1 MAYGHSSIIKIQTQN
16 FLPMKKVIIFI
27 ILCCAIIQVQAQT
40 IVVYKVEPRKTT
52 TKYYGEKETPYYV
65 KSLQFVTDYETTN
78 INEVNNILKLKEM
91 SLETDFNDIVEFMK
105 THYLQTGNKVDEVI
119 DLNKLSKSDIKRQ
132 IKKYGSIQVVGWDK
146 TVSSKTP
153 IKDKY
158 DTYLS
163 NKKYVENADL
173 GKIKKTESDWVISP
187 EYTADFI
194 TNDNY
199 EISLDKIQN
208 EKEYYMNS
216 ENWDQVVYNASDNKY
231 VMPELQKYGVKY
243 NTMENRKYTI
253 FEYEGNKYA
262 VTSEHLAYEREKYK
276 KEIEEAKL
284 EEEYQKKFEKLP
296 QKYTYIKNGGL
307 DGCDIIQSKS
317 FKMELTIAR
326 KELFMEKGVA
336 MLDELE
342 KDIAQI
348 IAIYTQSNKYIPQLE
363 KYSSIYI
370 VKRSKMSSADINAWK
385 AIAKQAL
392 NIDLRANKISKKLN
406 EEYAFPF
413 GFEIL
418 SKEDKKHD
426 LLTDYIIG
434 ARAIIGF

>member
-1 MAYGHSSIIKIQTQN
+1 
-16 FLPMKKVIIFI
+16 MKKVIIFI

-105 THYLQTGNKVDEVI
+105 THHLQTGNKVDEVI

-163 NKKYVENADL
+163 DKKYVENANS
-173 GKIKKTESDWVISP
+173 GKIKKTESGWVISP

-194 TNDNY
+194 TKDVY
-199 EISLDKIQN
+199 EISIDKIQN

-276 KEIEEAKL
+276 KEIEKAKL

-326 KELFMEKGVA
+326 KELFVEKGVA

-370 VKRSKMSSADINAWK
+370 VKRSRMSSADINAWK

-392 NIDLRANKISKKLN
+392 NIDLRADKISKKLN

>member
-173 GKIKKTESDWVISP
+173 GKIKKTELDWIISP

-194 TNDNY
+194 TKDVY

-326 KELFMEKGVA
+326 KELFVEKGVA

>member
-1 MAYGHSSIIKIQTQN
+1 
-16 FLPMKKVIIFI
+16 MKKVIIFI

-91 SLETDFNDIVEFMK
+91 SSETDFNDIVEFMK
-105 THYLQTGNKVDEVI
+105 THHLQTGNKVDEVI

-163 NKKYVENADL
+163 DKKYVENANS
-173 GKIKKTESDWVISP
+173 GKIKKTESGWVISP

-326 KELFMEKGVA
+326 KELFVEKGVA

-370 VKRSKMSSADINAWK
+370 VKRSRMSSADINAWK

-392 NIDLRANKISKKLN
+392 NIDLRADKISKKLN

>member
-1 MAYGHSSIIKIQTQN
+1 M
-16 FLPMKKVIIFI
+16 
-27 ILCCAIIQVQAQT
+27 
-40 IVVYKVEPRKTT
+40 
-52 TKYYGEKETPYYV
+52 
-65 KSLQFVTDYETTN
+65 
-78 INEVNNILKLKEM
+78 
-91 SLETDFNDIVEFMK
+91 
-105 THYLQTGNKVDEVI
+105 
-119 DLNKLSKSDIKRQ
+119 NKLSKSDIKRP
-132 IKKYGSIQVVGWDK
+132 IIKYGSIQVVGWDK

-163 NKKYVENADL
+163 DKKYVENADL
-173 GKIKKTESDWVISP
+173 GKIKKTELDWIISP

-194 TNDNY
+194 TKDVY
-199 EISLDKIQN
+199 EIFLDKIQN

-326 KELFMEKGVA
+326 K
-336 MLDELE
+336 
-342 KDIAQI
+342 
-348 IAIYTQSNKYIPQLE
+348 
-363 KYSSIYI
+363 
-370 VKRSKMSSADINAWK
+370 
-385 AIAKQAL
+385 
-392 NIDLRANKISKKLN
+392 
-406 EEYAFPF
+406 
-413 GFEIL
+413 
-418 SKEDKKHD
+418 
-426 LLTDYIIG
+426 
-434 ARAIIGF
+434 

>member
-163 NKKYVENADL
+163 NKKYVENADS
-173 GKIKKTESDWVISP
+173 GKIKKTELDWIISP

-194 TNDNY
+194 TKDVY

-326 KELFMEKGVA
+326 KELFVEKGVA

>member
-1 MAYGHSSIIKIQTQN
+1 VAYGHSSIIKIQTQK

-105 THYLQTGNKVDEVI
+105 THHLQTGNKVDEVI

-163 NKKYVENADL
+163 DKKYVENADL
-173 GKIKKTESDWVISP
+173 GKIKKTELDWIISP

-194 TNDNY
+194 TKDVY
-199 EISLDKIQN
+199 EIFLDKIQN

-326 KELFMEKGVA
+326 KELFVEKGVA

-370 VKRSKMSSADINAWK
+370 VKRSRMSSADINAWK

-392 NIDLRANKISKKLN
+392 NIDLRADKISKKLN

>member
-1 MAYGHSSIIKIQTQN
+1 MAYGHSSIIKIQTQK

-105 THYLQTGNKVDEVI
+105 THHLQTGNKVDEVI

-163 NKKYVENADL
+163 DKKYVENADL
-173 GKIKKTESDWVISP
+173 GKIKKTELDWIISP

-194 TNDNY
+194 TKDVY
-199 EISLDKIQN
+199 EIFLDKIQN

-326 KELFMEKGVA
+326 KELFVEKGVA

-370 VKRSKMSSADINAWK
+370 VKRSRMSSADINAWK

-392 NIDLRANKISKKLN
+392 NIDLRADKISKKLN

-434 ARAIIGF
+434 ASAIIGF

>member
-1 MAYGHSSIIKIQTQN
+1 MAYGHSSIIKIQTQK

-105 THYLQTGNKVDEVI
+105 THHLQTGNKVDEVI

-163 NKKYVENADL
+163 DKKYVENADL

-243 NTMENRKYTI
+243 DTMENRKYTI

-307 DGCDIIQSKS
+307 DGSDIIQSKS

-326 KELFMEKGVA
+326 KELFVEKGVA

-342 KDIAQI
+342 RDIAQI
-348 IAIYTQSNKYIPQLE
+348 IALYTQSNKYIPQLE

-370 VKRSKMSSADINAWK
+370 VKRSRMSSADINAWK

>member
-1 MAYGHSSIIKIQTQN
+1 MAYSHSSIIKIQTQN

-105 THYLQTGNKVDEVI
+105 THHLQIGNKVDEVI

-146 TVSSKTP
+146 TVSYKTP

-163 NKKYVENADL
+163 NKKYVENADS
-173 GKIKKTESDWVISP
+173 GKIKKTELDWIISP

-194 TNDNY
+194 TKDVY
-199 EISLDKIQN
+199 EISIDKIQN

-231 VMPELQKYGVKY
+231 VIPELQKYGVKY

-326 KELFMEKGVA
+326 KELFVEKGVA

-370 VKRSKMSSADINAWK
+370 VKRSRMSSADINAWK

>member
-1 MAYGHSSIIKIQTQN
+1 MAYGHSSIIKIQTQK

-105 THYLQTGNKVDEVI
+105 THHLQTGNKVDEVI

-163 NKKYVENADL
+163 DKKYVENADL
-173 GKIKKTESDWVISP
+173 GKIKKTELDWIISP

-194 TNDNY
+194 TKDVY
-199 EISLDKIQN
+199 EIFLDKIQN

-284 EEEYQKKFEKLP
+284 EEEYQKKFENLP
-296 QKYTYIKNGGL
+296 QTYTYIKNGGL

-326 KELFMEKGVA
+326 KELFVEKGVA

-370 VKRSKMSSADINAWK
+370 VKRSRMSSADINAWK

-392 NIDLRANKISKKLN
+392 NIDLRADKISKKLN

>member
-1 MAYGHSSIIKIQTQN
+1 
-16 FLPMKKVIIFI
+16 MKKVIIFI

-105 THYLQTGNKVDEVI
+105 THHLQTGNKVDEVI

-163 NKKYVENADL
+163 NKEYVENADL
-173 GKIKKTESDWVISP
+173 GKIKKTELDWIISP

-194 TNDNY
+194 TKDVY
-199 EISLDKIQN
+199 EIFLDKIQN

-326 KELFMEKGVA
+326 KELFVEKGVA

-370 VKRSKMSSADINAWK
+370 VKRSRMSSADINAWK

>member
-1 MAYGHSSIIKIQTQN
+1 MAYGHSSIIKIQTQK

-105 THYLQTGNKVDEVI
+105 THHLQTG
-119 DLNKLSKSDIKRQ
+119 
-132 IKKYGSIQVVGWDK
+132 
-146 TVSSKTP
+146 

-158 DTYLS
+158 DNYLYD
-163 NKKYVENADL
+163 KKYVENADL
-173 GKIKKTESDWVISP
+173 GKIKKTELDWIISP

-194 TNDNY
+194 TKDVY
-199 EISLDKIQN
+199 EIFLDKIQN

-326 KELFMEKGVA
+326 KELFVEKGVA

-370 VKRSKMSSADINAWK
+370 VKRSRMSSADINAWK

-392 NIDLRANKISKKLN
+392 NIDLRADKISKKLN

>member
-1 MAYGHSSIIKIQTQN
+1 MQLLLLKSTEN
-16 FLPMKKVIIFI
+16 
-27 ILCCAIIQVQAQT
+27 AIGQ
-40 IVVYKVEPRKTT
+40 
-52 TKYYGEKETPYYV
+52 
-65 KSLQFVTDYETTN
+65 KSLE
-78 INEVNNILKLKEM
+78 
-91 SLETDFNDIVEFMK
+91 
-105 THYLQTGNKVDEVI
+105 
-119 DLNKLSKSDIKRQ
+119 SD
-132 IKKYGSIQVVGWDK
+132 
-146 TVSSKTP
+146 
-153 IKDKY
+153 
-158 DTYLS
+158 
-163 NKKYVENADL
+163 KKYVENADL
-173 GKIKKTESDWVISP
+173 GKIKKTELDWIISP

-194 TNDNY
+194 TKDVY
-199 EISLDKIQN
+199 EIFLDKIQN

-326 KELFMEKGVA
+326 KELFVEKGVA

-342 KDIAQI
+342 RDIAQI

-370 VKRSKMSSADINAWK
+370 VKRSRMSSADINAWK

-392 NIDLRANKISKKLN
+392 NIDLRADKISKKLN

>member
-1 MAYGHSSIIKIQTQN
+1 
-16 FLPMKKVIIFI
+16 MKKVIIFI

-105 THYLQTGNKVDEVI
+105 THHLQTGNKVDEVI

-163 NKKYVENADL
+163 DKKYVENANS
-173 GKIKKTESDWVISP
+173 GKIKKTESGWVISP

-243 NTMENRKYTI
+243 DTMENRKYTI

-262 VTSEHLAYEREKYK
+262 VNTEHLVYEREKYQ
-276 KEIEEAKL
+276 KEVEEAKL

-307 DGCDIIQSKS
+307 DGSDIIQSKL
-317 FKMELTIAR
+317 FKMELNDDR
-326 KELFMEKGVA
+326 KKQLAKRGVA
-336 MLDELE
+336 MLDEIE
-342 KDIAQI
+342 KDVAQI
-348 IAIYTQSNKYIPQLE
+348 IAVYTQANKYIPQLE
-363 KYSSIYI
+363 KYSNIYI
-370 VKRSKMSSADINAWK
+370 VKRNRMSSADINAWK
-385 AIAKQAL
+385 AVTKKAL
-392 NIDLRANKISKKLN
+392 DVDLRANKITEKLN
-406 EEYAFPF
+406 EDYGFPF
-413 GFEIL
+413 RFAIL
-418 SKEDKKHD
+418 SKEAEKHR

-434 ARAIIGF
+434 ARGIIGF

>member
-1 MAYGHSSIIKIQTQN
+1 MAYGHSSIIKIQTQK

-105 THYLQTGNKVDEVI
+105 THHLQTGNKVDEVI

-163 NKKYVENADL
+163 DKKYVENADL
-173 GKIKKTESDWVISP
+173 GKIKKTELDWIISP

-194 TNDNY
+194 TKDVY
-199 EISLDKIQN
+199 EIFLDKIQN

-326 KELFMEKGVA
+326 KELFVEKGVA

-342 KDIAQI
+342 RDIAQI

-370 VKRSKMSSADINAWK
+370 VKRSRMSSADINAWK

-392 NIDLRANKISKKLN
+392 NIDLRADKISKKLN

>member
-1 MAYGHSSIIKIQTQN
+1 MAYGHSSIIKIQTQK

-105 THYLQTGNKVDEVI
+105 THHLQTGNKVDEVI

-163 NKKYVENADL
+163 NKEYVENADL
-173 GKIKKTESDWVISP
+173 GKIKKTELDWIISP

-194 TNDNY
+194 TKDVY
-199 EISLDKIQN
+199 EIFSYKIQN

-326 KELFMEKGVA
+326 KELFVEKGVA

-370 VKRSKMSSADINAWK
+370 VKRSRMSSADINAWK

>member
-1 MAYGHSSIIKIQTQN
+1 MAYGHSSIIKIQTQK

-105 THYLQTGNKVDEVI
+105 THHLQTGNKVDEVI

-163 NKKYVENADL
+163 NKEYVENADL
-173 GKIKKTESDWVISP
+173 GKIKKTELDWIISP

-194 TNDNY
+194 TKDVY
-199 EISLDKIQN
+199 EIFLDKIQN

-326 KELFMEKGVA
+326 KELFVEKGVA

-370 VKRSKMSSADINAWK
+370 VKRSRMSSADINAWK

>member
-1 MAYGHSSIIKIQTQN
+1 MLVGKKKFDEKFKHVLGIIEYSQDRLEREKRRLNLITNKEGDPLSCITMLGHDFHQMASVNLLVDKDIEKFRQN
-16 FLPMKKVIIFI
+16 MYLSTKLSLLGSDTRSYLIPHVEDFFSALMSNNQDILEFFKK
-27 ILCCAIIQVQAQT
+27 
-40 IVVYKVEPRKTT
+40 Y
-52 TKYYGEKETPYYV
+52 
-65 KSLQFVTDYETTN
+65 
-78 INEVNNILKLKEM
+78 
-91 SLETDFNDIVEFMK
+91 NDI
-105 THYLQTGNKVDEVI
+105 
-119 DLNKLSKSDIKRQ
+119 
-132 IKKYGSIQVVGWDK
+132 
-146 TVSSKTP
+146 
-153 IKDKY
+153 
-158 DTYLS
+158 
-163 NKKYVENADL
+163 
-173 GKIKKTESDWVISP
+173 
-187 EYTADFI
+187 
-194 TNDNY
+194 
-199 EISLDKIQN
+199 
-208 EKEYYMNS
+208 
-216 ENWDQVVYNASDNKY
+216 
-231 VMPELQKYGVKY
+231 
-243 NTMENRKYTI
+243 
-253 FEYEGNKYA
+253 
-262 VTSEHLAYEREKYK
+262 LAYEREKYK

-307 DGCDIIQSKS
+307 DGSDIIQSKS

-326 KELFMEKGVA
+326 KELFVEKGVA

-342 KDIAQI
+342 RDIAQI
-348 IAIYTQSNKYIPQLE
+348 IAIYAQSNKYIPQLE

-370 VKRSKMSSADINAWK
+370 VKRSRMSSADINAWK

>member
-1 MAYGHSSIIKIQTQN
+1 
-16 FLPMKKVIIFI
+16 MKKVIIFI

-105 THYLQTGNKVDEVI
+105 THHLQTGNKVDEVI

-163 NKKYVENADL
+163 DKKYVENADL
-173 GKIKKTESDWVISP
+173 GKIKKTESGWVISP

-199 EISLDKIQN
+199 EISIDKIQN

-276 KEIEEAKL
+276 KEIEKAKL

-326 KELFMEKGVA
+326 KELFVEKGVA

-370 VKRSKMSSADINAWK
+370 VKRSRMSSADINAWK

>member
-1 MAYGHSSIIKIQTQN
+1 
-16 FLPMKKVIIFI
+16 MKKVIIFI

-105 THYLQTGNKVDEVI
+105 THHLQTGNKVDEVI

-163 NKKYVENADL
+163 DKKYVENADL
-173 GKIKKTESDWVISP
+173 GKIKKTELDWIISP

-194 TNDNY
+194 TKDVY
-199 EISLDKIQN
+199 EIFLDKIQN

-326 KELFMEKGVA
+326 KELFVEKGVA

-370 VKRSKMSSADINAWK
+370 VKRSRMSSADINAWK

-392 NIDLRANKISKKLN
+392 NIDLRADKISKKLN

>member
-1 MAYGHSSIIKIQTQN
+1 MAYGHSSIIKIQTQK

-40 IVVYKVEPRKTT
+40 IVVYKVEPSKTT

-105 THYLQTGNKVDEVI
+105 THHLQTGNKVDEVI

-163 NKKYVENADL
+163 DKKYVENADL
-173 GKIKKTESDWVISP
+173 GKIKKTELDWIISP

-194 TNDNY
+194 TKDVY
-199 EISLDKIQN
+199 EIFLDKIQN

-326 KELFMEKGVA
+326 KELFVEKGVA

-370 VKRSKMSSADINAWK
+370 VKRSRMSSADINAWK

-392 NIDLRANKISKKLN
+392 NIDLRADKISKKLN

>member
-1 MAYGHSSIIKIQTQN
+1 
-16 FLPMKKVIIFI
+16 MKRVIISI

-105 THYLQTGNKVDEVI
+105 THHLQTGNKVDEVI

-163 NKKYVENADL
+163 NKKYVENADS
-173 GKIKKTESDWVISP
+173 GKIKKTELDWIISP

-194 TNDNY
+194 TKDVY
-199 EISLDKIQN
+199 EISIDKIQN

-326 KELFMEKGVA
+326 KELFVEKGVA

-342 KDIAQI
+342 KNIAQI

-370 VKRSKMSSADINAWK
+370 VKRSRMSSADINAWK

-392 NIDLRANKISKKLN
+392 NIDLKADKISKKLN

>member
-1 MAYGHSSIIKIQTQN
+1 MAYGHSSIIKIQTQK

-105 THYLQTGNKVDEVI
+105 THHLQTGNKVDEVI

-163 NKKYVENADL
+163 DKKYVENADL

-296 QKYTYIKNGGL
+296 HPPL
-307 DGCDIIQSKS
+307 
-317 FKMELTIAR
+317 EL
-326 KELFMEKGVA
+326 G
-336 MLDELE
+336 
-342 KDIAQI
+342 
-348 IAIYTQSNKYIPQLE
+348 
-363 KYSSIYI
+363 
-370 VKRSKMSSADINAWK
+370 ADHVCWK
-385 AIAKQAL
+385 
-392 NIDLRANKISKKLN
+392 
-406 EEYAFPF
+406 
-413 GFEIL
+413 
-418 SKEDKKHD
+418 
-426 LLTDYIIG
+426 
-434 ARAIIGF
+434 

>member
-1 MAYGHSSIIKIQTQN
+1 MAYGHSSIIKIQTQK

-105 THYLQTGNKVDEVI
+105 THHLQTGNKVDEVI

-163 NKKYVENADL
+163 DKKYVENADL
-173 GKIKKTESDWVISP
+173 GKIKKTESGWVISP

-216 ENWDQVVYNASDNKY
+216 ENWGQVVYNASDNKY

-326 KELFMEKGVA
+326 KELFVEKGVA

-370 VKRSKMSSADINAWK
+370 VKRSRMSSADINAWK

>member
-1 MAYGHSSIIKIQTQN
+1 MAYGHSSIIKIQTQK

-105 THYLQTGNKVDEVI
+105 THHLQTGNKVDEVI

-163 NKKYVENADL
+163 DKKYVENADL
-173 GKIKKTESDWVISP
+173 GKIKKTELDWIISP

-194 TNDNY
+194 TKDVY
-199 EISLDKIQN
+199 EIFLDKIQN

-326 KELFMEKGVA
+326 KELFVEKGVA

-370 VKRSKMSSADINAWK
+370 VKRSRMSSADINAWK

-392 NIDLRANKISKKLN
+392 NIDLRADKISKKLN

>member
-1 MAYGHSSIIKIQTQN
+1 MAYGHSSIIKIQTQK

-105 THYLQTGNKVDEVI
+105 THHLQTGNKVDEVI

-163 NKKYVENADL
+163 DKKYVENADL
-173 GKIKKTESDWVISP
+173 GKIKKTELDWIISP

-194 TNDNY
+194 TKDVY
-199 EISLDKIQN
+199 EIFLDKIQN

-276 KEIEEAKL
+276 KEIE
-284 EEEYQKKFEKLP
+284 KLP

-326 KELFMEKGVA
+326 KELFVEKGVA

-370 VKRSKMSSADINAWK
+370 VKRSRMSSADINAWK

-392 NIDLRANKISKKLN
+392 NIDLRADKISKKLN

>member
-1 MAYGHSSIIKIQTQN
+1 
-16 FLPMKKVIIFI
+16 MKKVIIFI

-105 THYLQTGNKVDEVI
+105 THHLQTGNKVDEVI

-146 TVSSKTP
+146 TVSYKTP

-163 NKKYVENADL
+163 NKKYVENADS
-173 GKIKKTESDWVISP
+173 GKIKKTELDWIISP

-194 TNDNY
+194 TKDVY
-199 EISLDKIQN
+199 EISIDKIQN

-231 VMPELQKYGVKY
+231 VIPELQKYGVKY

-307 DGCDIIQSKS
+307 DGSDIIQSKS

-326 KELFMEKGVA
+326 KELFVEKGVA

-342 KDIAQI
+342 RDIAQI
-348 IAIYTQSNKYIPQLE
+348 IAIYAQSNKYIPQLE

-370 VKRSKMSSADINAWK
+370 VKRSRMSSADINAWK

>member
-1 MAYGHSSIIKIQTQN
+1 
-16 FLPMKKVIIFI
+16 MKKVIIFI

-163 NKKYVENADL
+163 DKKYVENADL
-173 GKIKKTESDWVISP
+173 GKIKKTESGWVISP

-216 ENWDQVVYNASDNKY
+216 ENWGQVVYNASDNKY

-326 KELFMEKGVA
+326 KELFVEKGVA

-370 VKRSKMSSADINAWK
+370 VKRSRMSSADINAWK

-392 NIDLRANKISKKLN
+392 NIDLRADKISKKLN

>member
-1 MAYGHSSIIKIQTQN
+1 MAYGHSSIIKIQTQK

-105 THYLQTGNKVDEVI
+105 THHLQTGNKVDEVI

-163 NKKYVENADL
+163 DKKYVENADL
-173 GKIKKTESDWVISP
+173 GKRKKTELDWIISP

-194 TNDNY
+194 TKDVY
-199 EISLDKIQN
+199 EIFLDKIQN

-326 KELFMEKGVA
+326 KELFVEKGVA

-370 VKRSKMSSADINAWK
+370 VKRSRMSSADINAWK

-392 NIDLRANKISKKLN
+392 NIDLRADKISKKLN

>member
-1 MAYGHSSIIKIQTQN
+1 MAYGHSSIIKIQTQK

-105 THYLQTGNKVDEVI
+105 THHLQTGNKVDEVI

-146 TVSSKTP
+146 TVSSKTH

-163 NKKYVENADL
+163 DKKYVENADL
-173 GKIKKTESDWVISP
+173 GKIKKTELDWIISP

-194 TNDNY
+194 TKDVY
-199 EISLDKIQN
+199 EIFLDKIQN

-326 KELFMEKGVA
+326 KELFVEKGVA

-370 VKRSKMSSADINAWK
+370 VKRSRMSSADINAWK

-392 NIDLRANKISKKLN
+392 NIDLRADKISKKLN

>member
-1 MAYGHSSIIKIQTQN
+1 
-16 FLPMKKVIIFI
+16 MKKVIIFI
-27 ILCCAIIQVQAQT
+27 ILCFAIIQVQAQT

-105 THYLQTGNKVDEVI
+105 THHLQTGNKVDEVI
-119 DLNKLSKSDIKRQ
+119 DLNKLSKSDVKRQ

-163 NKKYVENADL
+163 NKKYVENADS
-173 GKIKKTESDWVISP
+173 GKIKKTELDWIISP

-194 TNDNY
+194 TKDVY

-326 KELFMEKGVA
+326 KELFVEKGVA